1 MSFLVELKNTEI
13 KTLRTIINNLLILKI
28 FDYKKLIYLKLF
40 LTQKSFWAN
49 E

>member
-40 LTQKSFWAN
+40 LTQKSF
-49 E
+49 